1 MYTTCPDGQLVYTP
15 PAKAREGLLGYV
27 LRLSEANGYD
37 TPWHILKMAGLTQ
50 EQMTSA
56 SLSIDK
62 LSRLIG
68 RPAQELEQLPWQ
80 RYPSGDPV
88 PKKGRAELLAN
99 LLLKQPKICPHCV
112 AENGNID
119 PAWDLRVMLACPK
132 HGIALV
138 NRCPVCQRKLSWFR
152 PGLLRCRCGHDIVT
166 TENQPISQHTL
177 DLLQVIYDTAHGL
190 PTNPRPPSRIPASD
204 LRRMGIDDLLKLLVK
219 VGNALIGN
227 EPQGKYKAW
236 SQDRLERTAAFFQ
249 DWPSHFHEFL
259 HAHDPKSTRAIVGL
273 TRRFEGFYRSVV
285 VAKSIP
291 REKMSF
297 LRRAF
302 GEYGNHNGLTAGA
315 DPRFFLSPQK
325 WQELLKDFSVSQ
337 IRRKALN
344 KTAPV
349 EFVNQTELAR
359 SIGVQR
365 TTARHWAERGLFG
378 LRRQTTSLSGQTFYE
393 LPSSLPSRAT
403 DMLDTREAA
412 RCLEMPVSIL
422 KRLRRDGYYCTEY
435 FGTRASQFN
444 QLDLNKLRLNLLE
457 RAPATL
463 LTLPTAHVMLSAIFR
478 MRLNGAENKYQIVRN
493 IMEGTLI
500 PAGRLG
506 ERIGEIVIAN
516 QSIEA
521 FREDISIQKTIPASR
536 AAKILECDASVC
548 SALVTSG
555 ELAGVYHGRWLFITT
570 ESIAN
575 FQNRYVSC
583 VSIAKRLRTSS
594 QHITRLLFAGGV
606 ELLSVQ
612 RTYRSTAIPQTFCPR
627 CYADDN
633 FDLRCATKPCS
644 VG

>member
-15 PAKAREGLLGYV
+15 LAKAREGLLGYV
-27 LRLSEANGYD
+27 LRLSETNGYD

-62 LSRLIG
+62 LSKLIG

-80 RYPSGDPV
+80 RYPSGGSV
-88 PKKGRAELLAN
+88 PEKGAELLAN
-99 LLLKQPKICPHCV
+99 LLLKKPKICPHCV

-132 HGIALV
+132 HGTPLV
-138 NRCPVCQRKLSWFR
+138 NRCPACQHRLSWFR
-152 PGLLRCRCGHDIVT
+152 PGLARCRCGHHIVN
-166 TENQPISQHTL
+166 TESQPISQHTI
-177 DLLQVIYDTAHGL
+177 DLLQVIYDTVHGL
-190 PTNPRPPSRIPASD
+190 PTNPQPPSKIPASD
-204 LRRMGIDDLLKLLVK
+204 LHQMGIDDLLKLIFK
-219 VGNALIGN
+219 VGNALLGN
-227 EPQGKYKAW
+227 EPKGKYKAW

-259 HAHDPKSTRAIVGL
+259 HANDPKSTRAIVGL
-273 TRRFEGFYRSVV
+273 TRRFENLYRTLIA
-285 VAKSIP
+285 AKNIP
-291 REKMSF
+291 RGKLSF
-297 LRRAF
+297 MRRAF
-302 GEYGNHNGLTAGA
+302 GEYGNHIELTSGA
-315 DPRFFLSPQK
+315 DPRFFLSPEK
-325 WQELLKDFSVSQ
+325 WQELVKDFSVAQ
-337 IRRKALN
+337 IRRKTHN

-378 LRRQTTSLSGQTFYE
+378 LRRQTRSLSGQTFYE
-393 LPSSLPSRAT
+393 LPSLLPSRAT

-412 RCLEMPVSIL
+412 RYLKMPVSIL

-444 QLDLNKLRLNLLE
+444 QLDLNKLRLKLLE
-457 RAPATL
+457 RAPASL
-463 LTLPTAHVMLSAIFR
+463 LTLPADHVMLSTIFR
-478 MRLNGAENKYQIVRN
+478 MRLNGSENKYQIVRN

-506 ERIGEIVIAN
+506 ERIDGIVIAN

-521 FREDISIQKTIPASR
+521 FREDISIQKAIPAFR

-548 SALVTSG
+548 SALVIIG

-583 VSIAKRLRTSS
+583 VSIAKRLGTSS
-594 QHITRLLFAGGV
+594 QHITGLLSAGGV

-633 FDLRCATKPCS
+633 FDLRRTAKPCS